1 MVARGRQSQE
11 FKASMVNRMGSRIA
25 RETLSQKATPPKK
38 TPQKSLK
45 LVTNI
50 MRFFF
55 TMFKIQVIIIIT
67 NHLIWFLLL
76 AKDN

>member
-1 MVARGRQSQE
+1 LGVRGRWISE
-11 FKASMVNRMGSRIA
+11 FEASLVRVSARIA